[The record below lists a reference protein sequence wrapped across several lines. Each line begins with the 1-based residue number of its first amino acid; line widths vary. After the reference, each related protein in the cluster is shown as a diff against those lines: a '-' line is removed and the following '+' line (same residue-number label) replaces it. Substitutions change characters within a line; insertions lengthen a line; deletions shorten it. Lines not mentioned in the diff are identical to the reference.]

1 MRSQSR
7 LTREAS
13 RALTLAF
20 EAASELGHSY
30 VGSEHIL
37 LGLAKEGSGE
47 AAKSLRSC
55 GFDDKRIQALLVE
68 SLGRGSA
75 GMRPAQGF
83 TPRAQGIIEAAAL
96 EAESKGQTVVDTS
109 HLLLAILKEGDSL
122 ALRLLFSG
130 GLDGSR
136 LLRALGESSPRSG
149 GRAAPSSPSR
159 QAGKRPEQKTLNACA
174 VDLTEAAARGKLDPV
189 IGRETELMLLQEILC
204 RRSKNNPVLLGDPG
218 VGKTAL
224 AEGLALAL
232 LEADIP
238 EPLRGKRLLS
248 LDLGA
253 LVAGTKY
260 RGDFEERLRSLLEEV
275 RSDGNVILFI
285 DEMHML
291 IGAGAAEG
299 AIDASNI
306 LKPLLGRGSIQVVG
320 ATTNEEYRRYILKD
334 AALSRRFQPVSLR
347 EPTQEEAILILRGL
361 RPRYEEHHCLSITE
375 EAIEAAVK
383 LSSRYLPD
391 RFLPDKA
398 IDLMDEAAARVR
410 LLEHV
415 SEELRPFPF
424 VDAGAEAM
432 PVPPVRSVEA
442 EDVAAVV
449 SQWTGIPAVSLTEA
463 ESARLQRLEEA
474 LRSRVI
480 GQDAAVAAVAAA
492 VRRGRAGLKE
502 TERPVG
508 TFLFA
513 GPSGVG
519 KTELCRALAEAL
531 FGSERELIRLDM
543 SEYSEKYTAS
553 RLIGSPPG
561 YVGSEEG
568 GVLTEAIRRRP
579 YAVVLFDELE
589 KAHRDVLDLLLQ
601 LLEDG
606 RLTDAHGRTADFRN
620 AVIVMT
626 SNAASEL
633 LLRQP
638 LPLGFL
644 TSEDTAASRE
654 ELVLRELRQTFRPEL
669 LNRIDEIQVFRPLAP
684 EDLRQIAGKLI
695 RNLGERLRALGID
708 LRVEKEATDALIS
721 GCTDQR
727 FGARPL
733 RRNIRRLLEDPM
745 TDLLL
750 AGSLSPGGLALVTVQ
765 DGKPAV
771 HAVSPLE
778 AGA

>member
-1 MRSQSR
+1 MRGDNR
-7 LTREAS
+7 LTREAG

-37 LGLAKEGSGE
+37 LGLAREGSGE
-47 AAKSLRSC
+47 AARSLRSC
-55 GFDDKRIQALLVE
+55 GFDDRRIQALLTD

-75 GMRPAQGF
+75 GMRPAQGL
-83 TPRAQGIIEAAAL
+83 TPRAQSVIESAAL
-96 EAESKGQTVVDTS
+96 EAESQGLTAVDTR

-122 ALRLLFSG
+122 ALRLLSSG

-136 LLRALGESSPRSG
+136 LLRALGEGGPKPSGRTSPLSPPRPA
-149 GRAAPSSPSR
+149 GRR
-159 QAGKRPEQKTLNACA
+159 GEQKTLNACA
-174 VDLTEAAARGKLDPV
+174 TDLTEAAARGKLDPV
-189 IGRETELMLLQEILC
+189 IGRETELQRLREILC
-204 RRSKNNPVLLGDPG
+204 RRTKNNPILLGDPG

-224 AEGLALAL
+224 AEGLALSL
-232 LEADIP
+232 LEPEVP
-238 EPLRGKRLLS
+238 EPLCGKRLLA

-275 RSDGNVILFI
+275 QSAGDIILFI

-306 LKPLLGRGSIQVVG
+306 LKPLLGRGSIQVIG
-320 ATTNEEYRRYILKD
+320 ATTEEEYRRYVRKD

-347 EPTQEEAILILRGL
+347 EPTREEALEILRGL
-361 RPRYEEHHCLSITE
+361 RPRYEDHHGLSIS
-375 EAIEAAVK
+375 EAALRAAVE
-383 LSSRYLPD
+383 LGSRYVPD

-410 LLEHV
+410 LA
-415 SEELRPFPF
+415 
-424 VDAGAEAM
+424 AGAEEGF
-432 PVPPVRSVEA
+432 PPLRAVEA

-449 SQWTGIPAVSLTEA
+449 SRWTGIPVSALTEA
-463 ESARLQRLEEA
+463 ESEKLRRLEDT
-474 LRSRVI
+474 LRQRVL
-480 GQDAAVAAVAAA
+480 GQDEAVAAVAAA

-502 TERPVG
+502 AERPVG
-508 TFLFA
+508 SFLLA

-531 FGSERELIRLDM
+531 FGSERDLIRLDM
-543 SEYSEKYTAS
+543 SEYSEKFTAS

-568 GVLTEAIRRRP
+568 GILTEAIRRQP
-579 YAVVLFDELE
+579 YAVVLFDEVE
-589 KAHRDVLDLLLQ
+589 KAHREVLDLLLQ

-626 SNAASEL
+626 SNAASEQV
-633 LLRQP
+633 LRQP

-644 TSEDTAASRE
+644 APEDTASGRE
-654 ELVLRELRQTFRPEL
+654 ELVLRELRQVFRPEL
-669 LNRIDEIQVFRPLAP
+669 LNRIDETLVFRPLSR
-684 EDLRQIAGKLI
+684 ETLGRIAEKLF
-695 RNLGERLRALGID
+695 RSLAERLQALGIS
-708 LRVEKEATDALIS
+708 LQVEAGVPEALLSDCREERL
-721 GCTDQR
+721 
-727 FGARPL
+727 GARPL
-733 RRNIRRLLEDPM
+733 RRSLRRLVEDPL

-750 AGSLSPGGLALVTVQ
+750 GGSLSSGGLALVSVK
-765 DGKPAV
+765 DGKLT
-771 HAVSPLE
+771 VSAAAPLE